1 MKLNICLVNNLYP
14 PINTGSS
21 HYTYDLAN
29 NLIKNG
35 HNVIVITNQAEG
47 KPYLTIE
54 NEIRVYR
61 LPKKR
66 LPKMKIWMKFPDF
79 NFTLTPKN
87 FKRIKTILLKEKIDI
102 IHQCNNIFDLVFAS
116 SYFSRKL
123 KIPLVCSLTTQIQHS
138 NKTLNFILEIFD
150 KVIVKNLFS
159 KQVSRYIA
167 LDKETERYINE
178 RYSIKKR
185 VSLIPYSIPGNYG
198 GDSIRNIKRDYS
210 YTHFK
215 MVSLGHVSAL
225 KDRVDIIKAWRIV
238 CNKYPNAQL
247 IIIGDLFYN
256 TTKKLIKSLELN
268 NNIIFTGR
276 VKHDEIHKYLV
287 DVDLGCLFRSNLTY
301 NKGLGTANMELMA
314 SGIPVVA
321 DIDDYF
327 FGENYPIL
335 SNVHFVKVG
344 DRDPKWL
351 ANNFLELFQNNEL
364 REKIGTNSK
373 AFIENVM
380 TWERIIND
388 IDKLYHNILN
398 KE

>member
-1 MKLNICLVNNLYP
+1 MLNICLVNNLYP

-21 HYTYDLAN
+21 FYTFDLAN
-29 NLIKNG
+29 HLSQKG
-35 HNVIVITNQAEG
+35 HNVIVITNEYKG
-47 KPYLTIE
+47 KEYLTIE
-54 NEIRVYR
+54 NGIKVYR
-61 LPKKR
+61 LPVKK
-66 LPKMKIWMKFPDF
+66 LPKLNLWMKFPDF
-79 NFTLTPKN
+79 NFSLTPKN
-87 FKRIKTILLKEKIDI
+87 FKRIKKVLIEENIDL

-123 KIPLVCSLTTQIQHS
+123 NIPLVCSLTTQIQHS
-138 NKTLNFILEIFD
+138 NKNLNFILEWFD
-150 KVIVKNLFS
+150 KTIIKKLFA
-159 KQVSRYIA
+159 KRVTRYIA
-167 LDKETERYINE
+167 LDKETEKYIND
-178 RYSIKKR
+178 RYKIYDKIE
-185 VSLIPYSIPGNYG
+185 LIPFSIPNNEG
-198 GDSIRNIKRDYS
+198 GDKIKNIKRDYKKTN
-210 YTHFK
+210 YK
-215 MVSLGHVSAL
+215 LVSLGHVSKL
-225 KDRVDIIKAWRIV
+225 KDRIDIIKAWKYV
-238 CNKYPNAQL
+238 CDKYPKAKI
-247 IIIGDLFYN
+247 IIIGGLFSDH
-256 TTKKLIKSLELN
+256 TGKLIKELGLEN
-268 NNIIFTGR
+268 NVTFTGR
-276 VKHDEIHKYLV
+276 INHEELNSYLI
-287 DVDLGCLFRSNLTY
+287 DVDFGCLFRSNLPY
-301 NKGLGTANMELMA
+301 RKGLGTANMELMA